1 VKTSEDLD
9 SNAALRLRQA
19 RVARLATSGD
29 EGPSVVPICFVWD
42 GERVYT
48 AIDRKPKGVPPEK
61 LARVRRIRSHPDVAL
76 VLDEYDE
83 DWSRLWYVLVRGRAA
98 LVADEPERARALER
112 LREKYPQYREAYLP
126 EDAPVIRI
134 LVERIVSWSAG
145 D

>member
-9 SNAALRLRQA
+9 AHAALRLRQA

-29 EGPSVVPICFVWD
+29 DGPSVVPVCFAWD
-42 GERVYT
+42 GQYIYS

-61 LARVRRIRSHPDVAL
+61 LARVQRIRSHPDVAL

-98 LVADEPERARALER
+98 LVADESERTRALER
-112 LREKYPQYREAYLP
+112 LREKYPQYRTEYLP
-126 EDAPVIRI
+126 DDAFVIRI
-134 LVERIVSWSAG
+134 VVERVVSWRASG
-145 D
+145 